1 MEKRVP
7 RHRIS
12 LQMDDNFY
20 RWLYTSI
27 TRSAKMLYLINLP
40 ADFISLSK

>member
-1 MEKRVP
+1 VFLDLGYVRG
-7 RHRIS
+7 